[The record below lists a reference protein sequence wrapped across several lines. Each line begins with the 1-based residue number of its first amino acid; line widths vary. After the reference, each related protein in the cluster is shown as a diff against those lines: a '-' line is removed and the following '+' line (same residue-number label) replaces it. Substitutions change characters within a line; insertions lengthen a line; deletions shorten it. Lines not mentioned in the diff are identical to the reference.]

1 MKKQKNLKQKIIFY
15 VMSVALLVTVLI
27 TTIMSVGSIRSTNN
41 VLLDNMQITARTASQ
56 NIMSNL
62 HLLTE
67 RMYNFSTET
76 VFLNDTISETKKQ
89 KRFDAIKNQI
99 EFLWLSAYDT
109 DGKKLYGDTTSP
121 KSITNTKY
129 FSKMTETE
137 NLVIGE
143 PYYNNTLLQ
152 LCVGAPLKNKD
163 GEIKGYLVGS
173 YKYDLIDDVLSQL
186 VLGNTGSACILNE
199 DGDIIGDRNKQ
210 NIIEK
215 KNIYKLYPSSANAS
229 LFKKIT
235 SYQIGSAEMKLGSK
249 HCYTGYSP
257 IPGTNW
263 ELFLHVPKNEFM
275 DTVYMSVIV
284 SILLSIALI
293 IAAGAVIIPVARKIS
308 NPLSAAT
315 KRLQAL
321 ADGNLTKEVLLSDSN
336 DETKILTDAL
346 AKTIAS
352 LKSYIQDIE
361 TSLSALSDGDFTID
375 IPNTFR
381 GDFSSIRNS
390 LDNIT
395 DSLNRTMQQMSKSS
409 VEVSECAKQL
419 LDGSKQQNDLLHS
432 MEENMAAITS
442 SIEKNKEHVLQ
453 IEQCAEMANQK
464 TALGGSYMQNMLDSM
479 SQIHKTV
486 DEISNIS
493 LMMESISRETN
504 LLSLNAA
511 IEASRAGEA
520 GRGFAVVANEIGSLS
535 KQTTDALL
543 ESSNLISRSAEAIRA
558 GLETAGQTADTF
570 REIADLT
577 TQYYTISNQLS
588 DTVKDQTDA
597 VAYAEKRL
605 ISLQEIAGKN
615 DEMAAES
622 LSQAKTL
629 RNFVAQVKIKQPK
642 MQ

>member
-76 VFLNDTISETKKQ
+76 VFLNDMISETKKQ

-235 SYQIGSAEMKLGSK
+235 SYQTGSAEMKLGSK

-293 IAAGAVIIPVARKIS
+293 IAAGAVVIPVARKIS

-605 ISLQEIAGKN
+605 ISLQEIASKN

>member
-263 ELFLHVPKNEFM
+263 ELFLRVPKNEFM

-486 DEISNIS
+486 DEISNIG

-577 TQYYTISNQLS
+577 TQYSTISNQLS

>member
-76 VFLNDTISETKKQ
+76 VFLNDMISETKKQ

-263 ELFLHVPKNEFM
+263 ELFLRVPKNEFM

-605 ISLQEIAGKN
+605 ISLQEIADKN

>member
-361 TSLSALSDGDFTID
+361 TSLSALSNGDFTID

>member
-76 VFLNDTISETKKQ
+76 VFLNDMISETKKQ

-210 NIIEK
+210 NIVEK

>member
-381 GDFSSIRNS
+381 GDFSSIQNS

>member
-76 VFLNDTISETKKQ
+76 VFLNDMISETKKQ

-235 SYQIGSAEMKLGSK
+235 SYQTGSAEMKLGSK

>member
-76 VFLNDTISETKKQ
+76 VFLNDMISETKKQ

>member
-76 VFLNDTISETKKQ
+76 VFLNDMISETKKQ

-263 ELFLHVPKNEFM
+263 ELFLRVPKNEFM

>member
-76 VFLNDTISETKKQ
+76 VFLNDTISETRKQ

>member
-76 VFLNDTISETKKQ
+76 VFLNDMISETKKQ

-361 TSLSALSDGDFTID
+361 TSLSALSNGDFTID

>member
-605 ISLQEIAGKN
+605 ISLQEIADKN

>member
-76 VFLNDTISETKKQ
+76 VFLNDMISETKKQ

-210 NIIEK
+210 NIVEK

-381 GDFSSIRNS
+381 GDFSSIQNS

>member
-76 VFLNDTISETKKQ
+76 VFLNDMISETKKQ

-210 NIIEK
+210 HIVEK

>member
-263 ELFLHVPKNEFM
+263 ELFLRVPKNEFM

-605 ISLQEIAGKN
+605 ISLQEIADKN

>member
-1 MKKQKNLKQKIIFY
+1 MKKQKKLKQKIIFY

-76 VFLNDTISETKKQ
+76 VFLNDMISETKKQ

-173 YKYDLIDDVLSQL
+173 YKYDVIDDVLSQL

-210 NIIEK
+210 NIVEK

>member
-76 VFLNDTISETKKQ
+76 VFLNDMISETKKQ

-249 HCYTGYSP
+249 RCYTGYSP
-257 IPGTNW
+257 ISGTNW

>member
-76 VFLNDTISETKKQ
+76 VFLNDMISETKKQ

-109 DGKKLYGDTTSP
+109 DGKKLYGDITSP

-137 NLVIGE
+137 NLVVGE

-361 TSLSALSDGDFTID
+361 TSLSALSGGDFTID
-375 IPNTFR
+375 IPDTFR

>member
-76 VFLNDTISETKKQ
+76 VFLNDMISETKKQ

-210 NIIEK
+210 NIVEK

-263 ELFLHVPKNEFM
+263 ELFLQDRK
-275 DTVYMSVIV
+275 SVV
-284 SILLSIALI
+284 
-293 IAAGAVIIPVARKIS
+293 
-308 NPLSAAT
+308 
-315 KRLQAL
+315 
-321 ADGNLTKEVLLSDSN
+321 
-336 DETKILTDAL
+336 
-346 AKTIAS
+346 
-352 LKSYIQDIE
+352 
-361 TSLSALSDGDFTID
+361 
-375 IPNTFR
+375 
-381 GDFSSIRNS
+381 
-390 LDNIT
+390 
-395 DSLNRTMQQMSKSS
+395 
-409 VEVSECAKQL
+409 
-419 LDGSKQQNDLLHS
+419 
-432 MEENMAAITS
+432 
-442 SIEKNKEHVLQ
+442 
-453 IEQCAEMANQK
+453 
-464 TALGGSYMQNMLDSM
+464 
-479 SQIHKTV
+479 
-486 DEISNIS
+486 
-493 LMMESISRETN
+493 
-504 LLSLNAA
+504 
-511 IEASRAGEA
+511 
-520 GRGFAVVANEIGSLS
+520 
-535 KQTTDALL
+535 
-543 ESSNLISRSAEAIRA
+543 
-558 GLETAGQTADTF
+558 
-570 REIADLT
+570 
-577 TQYYTISNQLS
+577 
-588 DTVKDQTDA
+588 
-597 VAYAEKRL
+597 
-605 ISLQEIAGKN
+605 
-615 DEMAAES
+615 
-622 LSQAKTL
+622 
-629 RNFVAQVKIKQPK
+629 
-642 MQ
+642 

>member
-263 ELFLHVPKNEFM
+263 ELFLRVPKNEFM

>member
-76 VFLNDTISETKKQ
+76 VFLNDMISETKKQ

-210 NIIEK
+210 NIVEK

-257 IPGTNW
+257 IPWTNW

-642 MQ
+642 RQ

>member
-76 VFLNDTISETKKQ
+76 VFLNDMISETKKQ

-210 NIIEK
+210 NIVEK

-395 DSLNRTMQQMSKSS
+395 DSLNRTRQQMSKSS

>member
-263 ELFLHVPKNEFM
+263 ELFLRVPKNEFM

-605 ISLQEIAGKN
+605 MSLQEIAGKN

>member
-361 TSLSALSDGDFTID
+361 TRLSALSNGHFTID

-629 RNFVAQVKIKQPK
+629 RNFVAQVKIKQPTL
-642 MQ
+642 Q

>member
-15 VMSVALLVTVLI
+15 VMSVALLVIVLI

-76 VFLNDTISETKKQ
+76 VFLNDMISETKKQ

-249 HCYTGYSP
+249 RCYTGYSP